1 MARRTRVEIALD
13 KLRKKQGLRKSQ
25 PLVFESEKAEKD
37 VVKQGVEIPDI
48 NYGAWSFIDQEY
60 APDYPGR
67 KFDFI

>member
-1 MARRTRVEIALD
+1 MARRTPVQIRLD
-13 KLRKKQGLRKSQ
+13 KLRRSKGLRKKQALS
-25 PLVFESEKAEKD
+25 FESEAAERD
-37 VVKQGVEIPDI
+37 TVKKNVTIPDI

>member
-1 MARRTRVEIALD
+1 MARLTPVQRKLAKLRRE
-13 KLRKKQGLRKSQ
+13 KGLRKKQ
-25 PLVFESEKAEKD
+25 PLSFASRFDKIT
-37 VVKQGVEIPDI
+37 QNVEIPDI